1 MTAARSVTAV
11 GVALTSALA
20 FWSYGIGRT
29 LCETTGLTW
38 RGSICGVTLALGAC
52 AVVGAIWFLLTR
64 RPHLRAGFWVAFV
77 AAFLLGTVTSELWI
91 LRDERLFMAQV
102 LTSGKLQSRPRAWP
116 NDSAMLVYVP
126 GKGVHAT
133 D

>member
-11 GVALTSALA
+11 GVGITLALA

-38 RGSICGVTLALGAC
+38 RGSLCGVTIALGAC
-52 AVVGAIWFLLTR
+52 AVTGSVWSFITR
-64 RPHLRAGFWVAFV
+64 RLHLRAGFWAAFG
-77 AAFLLGTVTSELWI
+77 AAFLLGAITSELCI
-91 LRDERLFMAQV
+91 LRDERLFAEQV
-102 LTSGKLQSRPRAWP
+102 ATSGKLQSRPRAWP
-116 NDSAMLVYVP
+116 NDSGMLVYVP

>member
-1 MTAARSVTAV
+1 MTARRSVTVV
-11 GVALTSALA
+11 GVAVTSALA

-38 RGSICGVTLALGAC
+38 RGSICGVTIALGAC
-52 AVVGAIWFLLTR
+52 AAVGSIWFLLTQR
-64 RPHLRAGFWVAFV
+64 LHLRAGFWVAFG
-77 AAFLLGTVTSELWI
+77 AAFLLGAVMSELWI
-91 LRDERLFMAQV
+91 LRDERLFIAQTS
-102 LTSGKLQSRPRAWP
+102 TSGKLQSRPRAWP